1 MTGPVVYHGEGPVW
15 YPGWGGLRFV
25 DMLAGDVLSL
35 RMDGSLERR
44 HVGSVA
50 AAVRPRRGGGAVIG
64 VARGF
69 ALEDPDGTVT
79 ALPELWSDPGLRMN
93 EGGCDPD
100 GRFYCGSM
108 AYDQAAGAASLYRIA
123 PDGSVEVVLEQ
134 VTVSNGLEWSPD
146 GSRAYYNDTATLSI
160 SVFDYDTAGGLTN
173 RRTFAEL
180 PDGGRPDGL
189 TVDAEGGVWTAVSN
203 GGAVYR
209 YSPEGVLE
217 EKLSVPAR
225 KVTACTFG
233 GEHLDQLFIT
243 TSQENID
250 TREDPL
256 AGSLFT
262 ADVGVA
268 GLPVRLFAG

>member
-1 MTGPVVYHGEGPVW
+1 MTDPVAYHGEGPVW
-15 YPGWGGLRFV
+15 HPGWGGLRFV
-25 DMLAGDVLSL
+25 DMLAGDVMSL
-35 RMDGSLERR
+35 RSDGSVERR

-64 VARGF
+64 VERGF

-79 ALPELWSDPGLRMN
+79 ALPELWSDTGVRMN

-108 AYDQAAGAASLYRIA
+108 AYDQAAGAAALYRLSA
-123 PDGSVEVVLEQ
+123 DGSVDVVLDR

-146 GSRAYYNDTATLSI
+146 GSRAYYNDTATLTI
-160 SVFDYDTAGGLTN
+160 AVFDYDPAAGLTN

-189 TVDAEGGVWTAVSN
+189 TVDADGGVWTAVSN
-203 GGAVYR
+203 GGAVLR
-209 YSPEGVLE
+209 YTAAGVLA
-217 EKLSVPAR
+217 EKLVVPAR
-225 KVTACTFG
+225 KVTACAFG
-233 GEHLDQLFIT
+233 GEHLDRLFIT
-243 TSQENID
+243 TSQENVE

-256 AGSLFT
+256 AGSLFC
-262 ADVGVA
+262 AEVGVR